1 LAARPEK
8 IPLNTKIEDI
18 LADID
23 KQGWTVQKDFFAPE
37 LIKQL
42 QETLITHREQGI
54 LKHAGVGR
62 EKDFHIE
69 QSIRSDQIS
78 WFEDENLSQAQK
90 DYLGIIQQLQ
100 DAVNQRFYLGIFEF
114 EVHFALYSPN
124 AFYKR
129 HLDQHKDQDSRVL
142 TVVTYLNDNWDEADG
157 GELCIYLKNGQ
168 RVTVM
173 PKAGTFVCFFSA
185 EFEHEVFPAKRER
198 ASMTGWL
205 RKRV

>member
-1 LAARPEK
+1 LK
-8 IPLNTKIEDI
+8 TKVEAI

-23 KQGWTVQKDFFAPE
+23 KQGWTVQKDFFPHE
-37 LIKQL
+37 LIQQL
-42 QETLITHREQGI
+42 QQRLNLLRDEGK

-69 QSIRSDQIS
+69 QSIRNDLIS
-78 WFEDENLSQAQK
+78 WFDEENLAQSEKEYLSVLHELQQAF
-90 DYLGIIQQLQ
+90 
-100 DAVNQRFYLGIFEF
+100 NQNFYLGLFEL
-114 EVHFALYSPN
+114 EIHFALYSPN

-142 TVVTYLNDNWDEADG
+142 TVVTYLNDNWDEEDG

-168 RVTVM
+168 RVIVS
-173 PKAGTFVCFFSA
+173 PQAGTFVCFFSA
-185 EFEHEVFPAKRER
+185 DFEHEVFPAKRER
-198 ASMTGWL
+198 ASLTGWF